1 MPVISGGKVI
11 EGALGRGGD
20 PVAESTAGDPFVS
33 GSIRTARARWS
44 FAVDGGAV
52 GSINGIG
59 SNIVP
64 SGAVVV
70 GTLINVVTAVTSG
83 GAGTLAVGV
92 EAAGD
97 QQTAAAVSGAPW
109 STTGW
114 KWATQT
120 LTTAP
125 DVTTQA
131 RDIVF
136 TIATAALT
144 AGVVD
149 VYVFYLVTS

>member
-1 MPVISGGKVI
+1 MPII
-11 EGALGRGGD
+11 EGAISRGGD
-20 PVAESTAGDPFVS
+20 AIAEASGGHPFATGGLRV
-33 GSIRTARARWS
+33 ARARWS

-52 GSINGIG
+52 STINGAGATI
-59 SNIVP
+59 IP

-70 GTLINVVTAVTSG
+70 ATLLNISTAVTSG

-114 KWATQT
+114 RWATQT
-120 LTTAP
+120 FTTAP
-125 DVTTQA
+125 DVTTAA
-131 RDIVF
+131 RDIRF
-136 TIATAALT
+136 DIAAVALT

-149 VYVFYLVTS
+149 VFVFYLVAA